1 MKTTKISKLSFLPE
15 EYGKKIYEK
24 IDWSVIDSE
33 MTDGQRRFINGLVQ
47 YYKPNKVL
55 ELGVSAGGGTTVLLN
70 SVESYGGILYSIDS
84 AKQFYRNPDLP
95 VGYCAL
101 EKYSDL
107 LNRKWHLFVGQ
118 DPADVMDTI
127 DEKFDFCVID
137 TYHHHPV
144 EILNFIAILP
154 WLNDGAVV
162 VMHDTAAF
170 EWRTKSTF
178 LRMLAPRLL
187 LSVVCA
193 EKYIPD
199 LPSGDMTVSNIA
211 AWQVNDD
218 TRKYCQNLFDIL
230 YLPWEVSISK
240 TTYQSMSSLVQKYY
254 SNQLSGYFEEAVSIN
269 KSMLLDKHYGLLCFE
284 KKYKQLK
291 KNTVFYGAGV
301 RMKNLLTD
309 LEYFDVEF
317 PFQIWDKNADRIEKI
332 GEYPVKIPDFNTVAE
347 TDQVMIVTIEDKVI
361 YKEVY
366 QQFASLGYTIFYGLK
381 EYLDS

>member
-211 AWQVNDD
+211 AW
-218 TRKYCQNLFDIL
+218 
-230 YLPWEVSISK
+230 
-240 TTYQSMSSLVQKYY
+240 
-254 SNQLSGYFEEAVSIN
+254 
-269 KSMLLDKHYGLLCFE
+269 
-284 KKYKQLK
+284 
-291 KNTVFYGAGV
+291 
-301 RMKNLLTD
+301 
-309 LEYFDVEF
+309 
-317 PFQIWDKNADRIEKI
+317 
-332 GEYPVKIPDFNTVAE
+332 
-347 TDQVMIVTIEDKVI
+347 
-361 YKEVY
+361 
-366 QQFASLGYTIFYGLK
+366 
-381 EYLDS
+381 